1 MVRPIFPCIRWLG
14 LYPRPTSELPCL
26 FPAYLSVLADFSPTP
41 EQIICQRV
49 FLTSQ
54 TAWSL
59 CPGRRVFLLEP
70 EPCCWPFIGLF
81 SSIWKRVSWDALL
94 RIGLKF
100 PASENQAEKKEGGWI
115 VMQRWKVGRPHR
127 NYIAPVSIAPMVVHW
142 YRTISPRFE
151 SWGSA
156 GSMLASHPRGCL
168 LDSFY
173 IWKIFDNFFDFS
185 KNSLR

>member
-1 MVRPIFPCIRWLG
+1 MYKMVRPISQAHLWDAPSVPSLSVHVSDSSALLSMYKMVRPICLYIRWLGLCIFPCIRWLG
-14 LYPRPTSELPCL
+14 LYPGPTSELPCL

-100 PASENQAEKKEGGWI
+100 QASENQAEKKEGGWI
-115 VMQRWKVGRPHR
+115 VMQRRKVGRPHR
-127 NYIAPVSIAPMVVHW
+127 NILHQY
-142 YRTISPRFE
+142 
-151 SWGSA
+151 
-156 GSMLASHPRGCL
+156 LSHQ
-168 LDSFY
+168 
-173 IWKIFDNFFDFS
+173 W
-185 KNSLR
+185 

>member
-1 MVRPIFPCIRWLG
+1 MSQAHLWDAPSVPSLSVHVSESSALLSMYKMVRPICLYIRWLGLCIFPCIRWLG
-14 LYPRPTSELPCL
+14 LYPGPTSELPCL

-81 SSIWKRVSWDALL
+81 FLHLETSFL
-94 RIGLKF
+94 GCT
-100 PASENQAEKKEGGWI
+100 SENRPEIPGIRESGRKKGGGLDCNAETKGG
-115 VMQRWKVGRPHR
+115 
-127 NYIAPVSIAPMVVHW
+127 
-142 YRTISPRFE
+142 
-151 SWGSA
+151 
-156 GSMLASHPRGCL
+156 
-168 LDSFY
+168 
-173 IWKIFDNFFDFS
+173 
-185 KNSLR
+185 